1 MIQKFIELGEGY
13 SDLYEL
19 IELGR
24 TSKHRISTLL
34 CLHTKKEE
42 REYASVIITL
52 HPASEGK
59 FLPLYIC
66 REGIPVGSKRYSLFM
81 DFAAEIEQDP
91 IVFDVKHSSEF
102 AEKELYFHYLT
113 GILRL
118 NYLLPPLQ

>member
-24 TSKHRISTLL
+24 ANKHRISSLL
-34 CLHTKKEE
+34 CLHTKKGDNEF
-42 REYASVIITL
+42 ASVIITL
-52 HPASEGK
+52 QPAAEGK

-66 REGIPVGSKRYSLFM
+66 REGIPAHSKRYQLFM
-81 DFAAEIEQDP
+81 DFAEEAGIKP
-91 IVFDVKHSSEF
+91 IVFDVKNSEEF
-102 AEKELYFHYLT
+102 ADKEIYFHYLT